1 MGIRFIVSPTP
12 PLLGGL
18 DGSPPLGTVL
28 SQEGRQSSLLSAFS
42 PWLSLVSSRVGVL
55 PLLRE
60 VSLGLVATVLARV
73 PMGFESLGNKTGRG
87 GGGGGAGILKPSS
100 VAPPP
105 PAAPR
110 SLRLPVRDCVPMG
123 GVGPAMVKSL

>member
-1 MGIRFIVSPTP
+1 M
-12 PLLGGL
+12 
-18 DGSPPLGTVL
+18 
-28 SQEGRQSSLLSAFS
+28 
-42 PWLSLVSSRVGVL
+42 GVL

-60 VSLGLVATVLARV
+60 VSLGLVTTVLARV
-73 PMGFESLGNKTGRG
+73 PVGFESLGSKTGRG

-105 PAAPR
+105 PAAPK

-123 GVGPAMVKSL
+123 GVGPAMVKSLYRFSSAPNGVGGSLYGTPFLTLNGLGVCGGKDGKLPLRSLSSLWG